1 MLNILIIFIIAFCFH
16 WEGDSTEVLYVVAD
30 CKAFSK
36 AFQRKA
42 VVENV
47 AQALSHNLEMIID
60 TSSA

>member
-1 MLNILIIFIIAFCFH
+1 MLNILIIFIAICFH
-16 WEGDSTEVLYVVAD
+16 WEGDSREVLHVVAD

-60 TSSA
+60 TSST